1 MIEPKGF
8 TLMKV
13 HRLVLDPN
21 TNSPIVILQD
31 ESTGLLLPI
40 WIGIFE
46 AHSIAMKMEE
56 VLPPRPMTHDLLA
69 NTFEVMSGQVHRVE
83 VVDLVDN
90 TYFARI
96 YFKVKEQEFTLDSRP
111 SDAIALALRAT
122 SPIYVAD
129 HVLERSKINP
139 ADFKIRE
146 GEEGEEAEVVLE
158 MDDRAEGETAVS
170 ERPPARKPMA
180 EESEEDEY
188 TRMLKNYNPPSD
200 KNKLN

>member
-1 MIEPKGF
+1 MNTPKGF

-31 ESTGLLLPI
+31 DASGCLLPI

-46 AHSIAMKMEE
+46 AHSIAMKMES
-56 VLPPRPMTHDLLA
+56 VQPPRPMTHDLLA
-69 NTFEVMSGQVHRVE
+69 NTFEVMAGQVHRVE

-96 YFKVKEQEFTLDSRP
+96 YFTVKEQEFTLDSRP

-146 GEEGEEAEVVLE
+146 GEEGE
-158 MDDRAEGETAVS
+158 VS
-170 ERPPARKPMA
+170 EVGLTAETDMEIEPA
-180 EESEEDEY
+180 EEAQIRKAVEDGLDEDEY
-188 TRMLKNYNPPSD
+188 TRMLKNYNPPD